1 MRIKCVPRPAAQR
14 ILAAVPGKTLYWLHS
29 NAAGSCVETAYKIA
43 LVVMLFV
50 VIFNLGQALYFML
63 TERKRSSRTV
73 WALTRR
79 IALSFVLI
87 GMVVLGIWMGWL
99 SPHGIGH

>member
-1 MRIKCVPRPAAQR
+1 M
-14 ILAAVPGKTLYWLHS
+14 
-29 NAAGSCVETAYKIA
+29 ETVYKIA

-50 VIFNLGQALYFML
+50 VIFNLGQALYYMM
-63 TERKRSSRTV
+63 TDKGRTNRTV

-79 IALSFVLI
+79 IALSLVLI

-99 SPHGIGH
+99 QPHGIGQ

>member
-1 MRIKCVPRPAAQR
+1 
-14 ILAAVPGKTLYWLHS
+14 
-29 NAAGSCVETAYKIA
+29 VETIYKIA

-50 VIFNLGQALYFML
+50 VIFNLGQALYFMM
-63 TERKRSSRTV
+63 TDKGKSNRTV

-79 IALSFVLI
+79 IGLSIVLI

-99 SPHGIGH
+99 QPHGIGQ

>member
-1 MRIKCVPRPAAQR
+1 M
-14 ILAAVPGKTLYWLHS
+14 
-29 NAAGSCVETAYKIA
+29 ETIYKIA

-50 VIFNLGQALYFML
+50 VIFNLGQALYFMM
-63 TERKRSSRTV
+63 TDKGKSNRTV

-79 IALSFVLI
+79 IGLSIVLI

-99 SPHGIGH
+99 QPHGIGQ

>member
-1 MRIKCVPRPAAQR
+1 M
-14 ILAAVPGKTLYWLHS
+14 
-29 NAAGSCVETAYKIA
+29 ETIYKIA

-50 VIFNLGQALYFML
+50 VIFNLGQALYFMM
-63 TERKRSSRTV
+63 TDKGKSNRTV

-79 IALSFVLI
+79 IGLSIILI

-99 SPHGIGH
+99 QPHDIGQ

>member
-1 MRIKCVPRPAAQR
+1 M
-14 ILAAVPGKTLYWLHS
+14 
-29 NAAGSCVETAYKIA
+29 ETIYKVA

-63 TERKRSSRTV
+63 TDKGRSTRTV

-79 IALSFVLI
+79 IGLSIVLI
-87 GMVVLGIWMGWL
+87 GLVVLGIWMGWL
-99 SPHGIGH
+99 QPHGIGN

>member
-1 MRIKCVPRPAAQR
+1 
-14 ILAAVPGKTLYWLHS
+14 
-29 NAAGSCVETAYKIA
+29 VETVYKIA

-50 VIFNLGQALYFML
+50 VIFNLGQALYYMM
-63 TERKRSSRTV
+63 TDKGRTNRTV

-79 IALSFVLI
+79 IALSLVLI

-99 SPHGIGH
+99 QPHGIGQ

>member
-1 MRIKCVPRPAAQR
+1 M
-14 ILAAVPGKTLYWLHS
+14 
-29 NAAGSCVETAYKIA
+29 ETIYKIA

-50 VIFNLGQALYFML
+50 VIFNLGQALYFMM
-63 TERKRSSRTV
+63 TDKGKSNRTV

-79 IALSFVLI
+79 IGLSILLI

-99 SPHGIGH
+99 QPHGIGQ